1 MNSQVKSVPAHKQRV
16 FLGSSRE
23 AEWLAR
29 EIEGDL
35 YRFKDTIEVDAWYH
49 FGSWAQGSSTLE
61 SLETRLRECDFAVLV
76 LSDDDRTQ
84 SRVDQPRPA
93 PRDNVVFE
101 LGLAM
106 GRLGRDRAF
115 FFFPKENDFK
125 LPSDLFG
132 ITALPYG
139 IEDRTKARQEVSP
152 LCTLIVK
159 RIDEVVR
166 RQRGREREARPRLEL
181 KVKFPQDNG
190 NIVDDLNHLS
200 GLNVSTLRVRV
211 DIDDDTIND
220 LRVYFG
226 EGLNLRKSTWTY
238 KVDQR
243 GQFFWASPPQL
254 GDMKKKRGG
263 ADISFDVEYPR
274 QGTHQV
280 DVVALGGDEEK
291 SYSKRFI
298 LNVN

>member
-1 MNSQVKSVPAHKQRV
+1 MNSQPNSTPAHKQRI

-23 AEWLAR
+23 GEWLAR
-29 EIEGDL
+29 EIAGDL
-35 YRFKDTIEVDAWYH
+35 YRFKDSIEVDAWYY

-76 LSDDDRTQ
+76 LSDDDWTQ
-84 SRVDQPRPA
+84 SRADQPKPA

-101 LGLAM
+101 LGLSM

-115 FFFPKENDFK
+115 FIFPSQRDFK

-132 ITALPYG
+132 ITALPYS
-139 IEDRTKARQEVSP
+139 IEDRTKADQEVSR
-152 LCTLIVK
+152 LGTLIVK
-159 RIDEVVR
+159 QINEVVR
-166 RQRGREREARPRLEL
+166 RQRGREMEVRPRLEL
-181 KVKFPQDNG
+181 NVKFPRDNG
-190 NIVDDLNHLS
+190 QTVDDLNHLS

-211 DIDDDTIND
+211 GIDDDAVSE

-243 GQFFWASPPQL
+243 GRFFWASPPQL
-254 GDMKKKRGG
+254 GDMKKKKGG

-274 QGTHQV
+274 KGTHQV
-280 DVVALGGDEEK
+280 DVITFDDGQEN
-291 SYSKRFI
+291 SYSKRFVV
-298 LNVN
+298 NVN